1 MSTDPNRFARD
12 LFAPLPTR
20 YDLLAEILSFGQNGR
35 WRSAMVDHVLPVKG
49 GAVILDVASGTA
61 GVALQLAARGGAGS
75 TADGGA
81 GSTGRGGAGS
91 TARGGAGGTAD
102 GGRGV
107 RVVGVDL
114 TEQMLREGQRRV
126 AAAGR
131 DGHVRLVAGR
141 AEQLPFPDGY
151 FDALTFTYLL
161 RYVRD
166 PQATLDE
173 LARVL
178 KPGGTIASLEFCVPT
193 GGVWHPAWWAYTR
206 LALPA
211 GGWLLGGREWFRV
224 GRFLGPNI
232 SGHYRRYPVS
242 WTVEAW
248 QKAGFTDVGVRV
260 MSLGGGLVMWGK
272 RAGA

>member
-1 MSTDPNRFARD
+1 MLTDPNRFARD
-12 LFAPLPTR
+12 LFAPLPAR
-20 YDLLAEILSFGQNGR
+20 YDLLAEMLSLGQNGR
-35 WRSAMVDHVLPVKG
+35 WRSAMVDCVLPANG
-49 GAVILDVASGTA
+49 MILDVASGTA
-61 GVALQLAARGGAGS
+61 GVALQLAARGGRAGAA
-75 TADGGA
+75 ADGGQH
-81 GSTGRGGAGS
+81 
-91 TARGGAGGTAD
+91 GTAD
-102 GGRGV
+102 GASGNAAGRGQRGV

-114 TEQMLREGQRRV
+114 TEEMLRQGQRRV

-131 DGHVRLVAGR
+131 SDQVGLVAGR

-166 PQATLDE
+166 PQATLTE

-178 KPGGTIASLEFCVPT
+178 RPGGVMASLEFCVPT
-193 GGVWHPAWWAYTR
+193 GAVWHPAWWAYTR

-211 GGWLLGGREWFRV
+211 GGFLLGGREWFRV

-232 SGHYRRYPVS
+232 SAHYRRYPVS

-248 QKAGFTDVGVRV
+248 QKAGLTDVGARV
-260 MSLGGGLVMWGK
+260 MSLGGGLVMWGT
-272 RAGA
+272 RQGGTGGRGVPA